1 MWVIMTQ
8 EEKKSKWDEPFIWDW
23 KKVLALITLFLV
35 VGSMIM
41 YVNYKHERRTI
52 KSNDPA
58 DTTQFVLSS
67 WDYPDEY
74 GQGIESIYAYENSSG
89 SYVEYPGS
97 PYSSSDNI
105 QLEKNI
111 TGYVWLQLICWFNRS
126 HVGIPNIFP
135 QGINRIRHTVNVTQ
149 SNGTVVFSQT
159 NFTKTASS
167 QAFDPLWW
175 LRYDVVLAFQPTAGE
190 VYTATISY
198 DIYW

>member
-1 MWVIMTQ
+1 MKQRNKLIAVVCAILSLGMATVLVTTNQ
-8 EEKKSKWDEPFIWDW
+8 PTSDTHIEKPVK
-23 KKVLALITLFLV
+23 
-35 VGSMIM
+35 
-41 YVNYKHERRTI
+41 
-52 KSNDPA
+52 
-58 DTTQFVLSS
+58 FVLSS

-74 GQGIESIYAYENSSG
+74 GQGIESIYAYENASG

-105 QLEKNI
+105 QLEKNL
-111 TGYVWLQLICWFNRS
+111 TGYIWLQIICWFNRS

-149 SNGTVVFSQT
+149 SNGTVVFSQI
-159 NFTKTASS
+159 NFTITASS

-175 LRYDVVLAFQPTAGE
+175 IRYDVVLAFQPIAGE

>member
-1 MWVIMTQ
+1 MTQ
-8 EEKKSKWDEPFIWDW
+8 EEKTSKWDEPFIWDW

-52 KSNDPA
+52 KSNGPA

-74 GQGIESIYAYENSSG
+74 GQGIDRIYFSENSTGDWVS
-89 SYVEYPGS
+89 VGS
-97 PYSSSDNI
+97 PAYPDGRNNI
-105 QLEKNI
+105 IDWNASVFIRLK
-111 TGYVWLQLICWFNRS
+111 VWCWLNS
-126 HVGIPNIFP
+126 TLVGIDNTNE
-135 QGINRIRHTVNVTQ
+135 GKLYIRHSVTVAQN
-149 SNGTVVFSQT
+149 NGTVVFSQQ
-159 NFTKTASS
+159 NFTYSNAYPD
-167 QAFDPLWW
+167 ADPMF
-175 LRYDVVLAFQPTAGE
+175 YYSYNVVLNFVPIGGE